1 VSVRGVRIIDG
12 GRRTPV
18 DATNTWK
25 GAGTTVAAGDT
36 DSFVHLHVHTEYS
49 MLDGAA
55 RLTELFQ
62 ETARMGM
69 PALAMTDHGNVF
81 GAYDFYRKATAAGVK
96 PIIGMEAYLTPNTS
110 RYDRTRVRWA
120 GGGEDDVSGG
130 GAFTHMT
137 LLAEN
142 TAGMHNLFRLSSRSS
157 LEGFF
162 YKPRADRELLS
173 QYASGLIAT
182 TGCPSGEI
190 QTWLR
195 IGNYEKARAS
205 AAEFRDIFGA
215 GNFFLELMDH
225 GLGIETRV
233 HGDLLRLGRDL
244 QLPMIATNDLHY
256 THAEDAD
263 THEVLLCVQ
272 SGKTMADP
280 NRFKFDA
287 RDFYLKSPAEMRSL
301 WADKYELREACDNTL
316 LIAERC
322 EVGFTEGSGTYMP
335 RFPIPDGESEQTW
348 FRKEVEAGLARRYPD
363 GVPDRVRAQAEYE
376 VGVINQM
383 NFPSYFLVVADFIN
397 WAKDNGIRVG
407 PGRGSGAGSIVA
419 YAMRITD
426 LDPIEHGLIFERF
439 LNPDRVSMPDFD
451 VDFDERR
458 RGEVI
463 RYVSDKY
470 GDDRVAQIVTYGTIK
485 AKQAVKD
492 SARVLGYP
500 FAMGDRITKVMPP
513 PVMGKDVPL
522 KNVFDVT
529 HERYNE
535 GSEFRSLYES
545 DPEVKRVVDTAK
557 GLEGLKRQWGV
568 HAAGVIMSSDPLL
581 DLIPIMKREQDGAMI
596 TQFDYPT
603 CEHLG
608 LIKMDFLGLR
618 NLTIL
623 DDAVDNIRA
632 NRDVELVLEELP
644 LDDAPTYELLARGDT
659 LGVFQLDGGP
669 LRALLRSM
677 RPDSFGDI
685 SAVIAL
691 YRPGPMGADSHTKY
705 ANRKNGR
712 EPVVPIHPELEQ
724 PLAEILGET
733 YGLIV
738 YQEQVMAIAQKVAG
752 YSLGAADLLRRA
764 MGKKKKSELDAQ
776 YEQFNAGMKERGFS
790 DGAVKTLWDILL
802 PFSDYAFNKAHSAAY
817 GLLSYWTGYLKANYP
832 AEYMAALLTSVRDD
846 KDKSA
851 VYLAECRRM
860 GIKVL
865 PPCVNSS
872 DADFTPTGTDIRF
885 GLTAIRNVG
894 ANVVA
899 SVVATRKAKGAF
911 VDFGDFLRKV
921 DAVVCNKRTIEAL
934 IKGGAFDSLGHPR
947 RGLINVYE
955 PAVDAVLDTKRA
967 EAIGQFDL
975 FGSMGDEP
983 APGAEDVFAVRIAPG
998 EWDKKVLLQFERE
1011 MLGLYVSDHPLFGL
1025 EHILAA
1031 SADMTVAA
1039 VQAEADEEPRSV
1051 TLTGILSSV
1060 NRRVT
1065 KAGAPW
1071 AQAVLEDLEGSIE
1084 VMFFPQTYAQ
1094 VALTIAEDA
1103 IVAIKGRTDA
1113 REDAVKLI
1121 ASDITVLDTTEGPR
1135 GPVKL
1140 RVEARKCTPPLVGR
1154 LKDVLATHPGTT
1166 EVHLDLLSTNNP
1178 SVVLGCRVTPS
1189 AALMGDLKAL
1199 LGPAAVSA

>member
-1 VSVRGVRIIDG
+1 
-12 GRRTPV
+12 
-18 DATNTWK
+18 
-25 GAGTTVAAGDT
+25 VAAGDS
-36 DSFVHLHVHTEYS
+36 DQFVHLHVHTEYS

-55 RLTELFQ
+55 RLTELFA
-62 ETARMGM
+62 EAARLGM

-81 GAYDFYRKATAAGVK
+81 GAHEFFAKATAAGVK
-96 PIIGMEAYLTPNTS
+96 PIIGMEAYVTPNTHRS
-110 RYDRTRVRWA
+110 ERTRVRWA
-120 GGGEDDVSGG
+120 GGGDDDVSGG

-162 YKPRADRELLS
+162 YKPRADRELLA
-173 QYASGLIAT
+173 QYAGGLIAT

-195 IGNYEKARAS
+195 IGDYEKARAS
-205 AAEFRDIFGA
+205 AAEFRDIFGRE
-215 GNFFLELMDH
+215 NYFLELMDH
-225 GLGIETRV
+225 GLDIERRV
-233 HGDLLRLGRDL
+233 RDDLLRLARDL
-244 QLPMIATNDLHY
+244 DLPMIATNDLHY
-256 THAEDAD
+256 THPGDAD
-263 THEVLLCVQ
+263 THEILLCVQ
-272 SGKTMADP
+272 SGKTLADP

-287 RDFYLKSPAEMRSL
+287 KDFYLKSPAEMRSL
-301 WADKYELREACDNTL
+301 WADKYDLRSACDNTL

-322 EVGFTEGSGTYMP
+322 EVGFTEGNGTYMP
-335 RFPIPDGESEQTW
+335 RFPVPEGETEPSW
-348 FRKEVEAGLARRYPD
+348 FAKEVEKGLLRRFPG
-363 GVPDRVRAQAEYE
+363 GVPAEVRAQADYE
-376 VGVINQM
+376 VGVILQM
-383 NFPSYFLVVADFIN
+383 NFAGYFLVVADFIN

-407 PGRGSGAGSIVA
+407 PGRGSGAGSMVA

-426 LDPIEHGLIFERF
+426 LNPLEHGLIFERF

-463 RYVSDKY
+463 RYVTEKY

-492 SARVLGYP
+492 AARVLGYP
-500 FAMGDRITKVMPP
+500 FSMGDRITKVMPP

-522 KNVFDVT
+522 DKIFDPT
-529 HERYNE
+529 HDRYNE
-535 GSEFRSLYES
+535 GGEFRSLCEQ
-545 DPEVKRVVDTAK
+545 DPEVKRVVEQAQ

-568 HAAGVIMSSDPLL
+568 HAAGVIMSSEPLI
-581 DLIPIMKREQDGAMI
+581 DLIPIMKREQDGAII

-603 CEHLG
+603 CEKLG

-623 DDAVDNIRA
+623 DDALDNIAA
-632 NRDVELVLEELP
+632 NRGQRIVLEELP
-644 LDDAPTYELLARGDT
+644 LDDRPAYELLGRGDS

-669 LRALLRSM
+669 MRALLRLM
-677 RPDSFGDI
+677 RPDNFEDI
-685 SAVIAL
+685 SALIAL
-691 YRPGPMGADSHTKY
+691 YRPGPMGADSHTNY
-705 ANRKNGR
+705 ALRKIGR
-712 EPVVPIHPELEQ
+712 QEITPIHPEL
-724 PLAEILGET
+724 AESLKDILDIS
-733 YGLIV
+733 YGLII

-752 YSLGAADLLRRA
+752 FSLGQADLLRRA
-764 MGKKKKSELDAQ
+764 MGKKKKSELDKQ
-776 YEQFNAGMKERGFS
+776 YEGFAAGMKANGYSEH
-790 DGAVKTLWDILL
+790 AVKTLWDILL

-817 GLLSYWTGYLKANYP
+817 GLISYWTAYLKANFP
-832 AEYMAALLTSVRDD
+832 AEYMAALLTSVKDD
-846 KDKSA
+846 KDKMA
-851 VYLAECRRM
+851 IYLAECRRM

-865 PPCVNSS
+865 PPCVNAS
-872 DADFTPTGTDIRF
+872 DANFTPTGEDIRF

-894 ANVVA
+894 ANVVS
-899 SVVATRKAKGAF
+899 SVVATRRQKGEF
-911 VDFGDFLRKV
+911 VDVGDFLKKV

-934 IKGGAFDSLGHPR
+934 IKGGAFDSLGHSR

-955 PAVDAVLDTKRA
+955 AAVDAVLDTKRN

-975 FGSMGDEP
+975 FGDL
-983 APGAEDVFAVRIAPG
+983 GAGSETPIDDVFAVRVPEG

-1025 EHILAA
+1025 EHILVNAA
-1031 SADMTVAA
+1031 DCTIAA
-1039 VQAEADEEPRSV
+1039 AQAEGSSEPQ
-1051 TLTGILSSV
+1051 TLTLAGILSSV
-1060 NRRVT
+1060 TRRVT

-1071 AQAVLEDLEGSIE
+1071 AQATLEDLEGSIE
-1084 VMFFPQTYAQ
+1084 VMFFPATYAQ
-1094 VALTIAEDA
+1094 VALNIAEDA

-1121 ASDITVLDTTEGPR
+1121 ASELTVLDTTEAPR
-1135 GPVKL
+1135 GPVIVRL
-1140 RVEARKCTPPLVGR
+1140 APARCTPPLVDR

-1166 EVHLDLLSTNNP
+1166 EVRLELVNGTRQHLLR
-1178 SVVLGCRVTPS
+1178 LGDGYRVTPS

-1199 LGPAAVSA
+1199 LGPSAISA

>member
-1 VSVRGVRIIDG
+1 
-12 GRRTPV
+12 
-18 DATNTWK
+18 
-25 GAGTTVAAGDT
+25 
-36 DSFVHLHVHTEYS
+36 

-55 RLTELFQ
+55 RLGELFD

-81 GAYDFYRKATAAGVK
+81 GAHDFYKKARAAGVK

-110 RYDRTRVRWA
+110 RFERTRVRWA
-120 GGGEDDVSGG
+120 QGGENDVSGG

-142 TAGMHNLFRLSSRSS
+142 TVGMHNLFRLSSRSS

-162 YKPRADRELLS
+162 YKPRADRELLAEYS
-173 QYASGLIAT
+173 PGLIAT

-195 IGNYEKARAS
+195 IGDYDKARAS
-205 AAEFRDIFGA
+205 AAEFRDIFGP
-215 GNFFLELMDH
+215 GNFYLELMDH
-225 GLGIETRV
+225 GLDIQRRV
-233 HGDLLRLGRDL
+233 QEDLLRLGRDL
-244 QLPMIATNDLHY
+244 GLPMVATNDLHY
-256 THAEDAD
+256 THAADAD

-301 WADKYELREACDNTL
+301 WADKHDLREACDNTL

-322 EVGFTEGSGTYMP
+322 DVAFTEGANYMP
-335 RFPIPDGESEQTW
+335 RFPVPASEDENSW
-348 FRKEVEAGLARRYPD
+348 FVKEVERGLLRRYPD
-363 GVPDRVRAQAEYE
+363 GIPDEVREQADYE
-376 VGVINQM
+376 VGVIIQM
-383 NFPSYFLVVADFIN
+383 GFPGYFLVVADFIN
-397 WAKDNGIRVG
+397 WAKENGIRVG
-407 PGRGSGAGSIVA
+407 PGRGSGAGSIAA

-426 LDPIEHGLIFERF
+426 LDPLRHGLIFERF

-492 SARVLGYP
+492 AARVLGYP
-500 FAMGDRITKVMPP
+500 FSMGDRITKVMPP

-522 KNVFDVT
+522 AKVFDAT
-529 HERYNE
+529 HDRYGE
-535 GSEFRSLYES
+535 GGEFRALYNA
-545 DPEVKRVVDTAK
+545 DDEVKRVVDTAK

-568 HAAGVIMSSDPLL
+568 HAAGVIMSSEPLI
-581 DLIPIMKREQDGAMI
+581 DLIPIMKREQDGAII
-596 TQFDYPT
+596 TQFDFPT
-603 CEHLG
+603 CEQLG
-608 LIKMDFLGLR
+608 LMKMDFLGLR

-632 NRDVELVLEELP
+632 NRGIDLVLEDLP
-644 LDDAPTYELLARGDT
+644 LDDQNTYDLLARGDT

-677 RPDSFGDI
+677 RPDNFEDI

-691 YRPGPMGADSHTKY
+691 YRPGPMGANSHNEY
-705 ANRKNGR
+705 ADRKTGR
-712 EPVVPIHPELEQ
+712 KEVKPIHPELADALQ
-724 PLAEILGET
+724 DLLGDT
-733 YGLIV
+733 YGLII

-752 YSLGAADLLRRA
+752 YSLGGADLLRRA

-776 YEQFNAGMKERGFS
+776 YETFSGGMADKGYS
-790 DGAVKTLWDILL
+790 AGAVKTLWDILL

-817 GLLSYWTGYLKANYP
+817 GVLSYWTGFLKANYP
-832 AEYMAALLTSVRDD
+832 AEYMAALLTSVKDD

-851 VYLAECRRM
+851 IYLAECRRM

-865 PPCVNSS
+865 PPCVNTS
-872 DADFTPTGTDIRF
+872 DSNFTPAGTDIRF
-885 GLTAIRNVG
+885 GLSAIRNVG
-894 ANVVA
+894 ANVVV
-899 SVVATRKAKGAF
+899 SIVAARTAKNAF
-911 VDFGDFLRKV
+911 IDFADFLRKV

-934 IKGGAFDSLGHPR
+934 IKAGAFDSLGHTR
-947 RGLINVYE
+947 RGLLHVYE
-955 PAVDAVLDTKRA
+955 PAVDAVVDTKRN
-967 EAIGQFDL
+967 EANGQFDL
-975 FGSMGDEP
+975 FGFGDLDSPTP
-983 APGAEDVFAVRIAPG
+983 ASQLFEIRVPDG
-998 EWDKKVLLQFERE
+998 EWDKPVLLAFERE
-1011 MLGLYVSDHPLFGL
+1011 MLGLYVSDHPLLGV

-1031 SADMTVAA
+1031 AADTSIATLQSEPGEGQSVTVA
-1039 VQAEADEEPRSV
+1039 
-1051 TLTGILSSV
+1051 GILSAVS
-1060 NRRVT
+1060 RRIT

-1071 AQAVLEDLEGSIE
+1071 ARATLEDLEGSVE
-1084 VMFFPQTYAQ
+1084 VLFFPATYAQ
-1094 VALTIAEDA
+1094 VGLQ
-1103 IVAIKGRTDA
+1103 VV
-1113 REDAVKLI
+1113 EDAVVVLKGRPQQRDDSVELI
-1121 ASDITVLDTTEGPR
+1121 VSDLTLPDLSASPA
-1135 GPVKL
+1135 GPVL
-1140 RVEARKCTPPLVGR
+1140 VSLAPTRCTPPMVDR
-1154 LKDVLATHPGTT
+1154 LREVLAAHPGTT
-1166 EVHLDLLSTNNP
+1166 EVHLNLVNGERRRT
-1178 SVVLGCRVTPS
+1178 VRLGDRFRVTPS

-1199 LGPAAVSA
+1199 LGSQAVGV

>member
-1 VSVRGVRIIDG
+1 VGS
-12 GRRTPV
+12 
-18 DATNTWK
+18 
-25 GAGTTVAAGDT
+25 GDT
-36 DSFVHLHVHTEYS
+36 DQFVHLHVHTEYS

-55 RLTELFQ
+55 RLPELFA
-62 ETARMGM
+62 ETARLGM

-81 GAYDFYRKATAAGVK
+81 GAYDFYSKATAVGVK
-96 PIIGMEAYLTPNTS
+96 PIIGMEAYVTPGTHRS
-110 RYDRTRVRWA
+110 ERTRVRWA
-120 GGGEDDVSGG
+120 DGGGDDVSGG

-137 LLAEN
+137 LLAES
-142 TAGMHNLFRLSSRSS
+142 TVGMHNLFRLSSRSS

-173 QYASGLIAT
+173 QYAEGLIGT
-182 TGCPSGEI
+182 TGCPSGEV

-195 IGNYEKARAS
+195 IGDYEKARAS
-205 AAEFRDIFGA
+205 AAEFRDIFGKD
-215 GNFFLELMDH
+215 NYYLELMDH
-225 GLGIETRV
+225 GLDIEARV
-233 HGDLLRLGRDL
+233 RDGLLKLAGDL

-256 THAEDAD
+256 THAHDAD
-263 THEVLLCVQ
+263 SHEILLCVQ

-280 NRFKFDA
+280 KRFKLDGGG
-287 RDFYLKSPAEMRSL
+287 YYVKSPAEMRSL
-301 WADKYELREACDNTL
+301 WADKYDLREACDNTL

-322 EVGFTEGSGTYMP
+322 EVSFTEGNGTYMP
-335 RFPIPDGESEQTW
+335 RFPVPEGETERTW
-348 FRKEVEAGLARRYPD
+348 FAKEVELGLGRRFPA
-363 GVPDRVRAQAEYE
+363 GVPDDIRAQAGYE
-376 VGVINQM
+376 VEVINQM
-383 NFPSYFLVVADFIN
+383 NFPGYFLVVADFIN

-407 PGRGSGAGSIVA
+407 PGRGSGAGSVVA

-426 LDPIEHGLIFERF
+426 LNPLEHGLIFERF

-463 RYVSDKY
+463 RYVSEKY

-492 SARVLGYP
+492 AARVLGYP
-500 FAMGDRITKVMPP
+500 FAMGERVTKVMPP

-522 KNVFDVT
+522 NKIFDPT
-529 HERYNE
+529 HDRYKE
-535 GSEFRSLYES
+535 GGEFRALYEA
-545 DPEVKRVVDTAK
+545 DVEVKKVVDQAK

-581 DLIPIMKREQDGAMI
+581 DLIPIMKREQDGAII

-618 NLTIL
+618 NLTVL
-623 DDAVDNIRA
+623 DDAVRNIAA
-632 NRDVELVLEELP
+632 NRAEQIVLEELP
-644 LDDAPTYELLARGDT
+644 LDNQPTYELLARGDT

-677 RPDSFGDI
+677 RPDNFEDI

-691 YRPGPMGADSHTKY
+691 YRPGPMGANSHNEY
-705 ANRKNGR
+705 ADRKTGR
-712 EPVVPIHPELEQ
+712 KPVVPIHRELEEA
-724 PLAEILGET
+724 LAELLGDT
-733 YGLIV
+733 YGLII
-738 YQEQVMAIAQKVAG
+738 YQEQVMAIAQQVAG

-764 MGKKKKSELDAQ
+764 MSKKKKSELDAQ
-776 YEQFNAGMKERGFS
+776 YEKFSGGMAEKGYSAG
-790 DGAVKTLWDILL
+790 AIKTLWDILL

-817 GLLSYWTGYLKANYP
+817 GLIAYWTAYLKANYP

-851 VYLAECRRM
+851 IYLAECRRM

-894 ANVVA
+894 ANVVG
-899 SVVATRKAKGAF
+899 SIVATRTAKGAF
-911 VDFGDFLRKV
+911 ADVGEFLKKV
-921 DAVVCNKRTIEAL
+921 DAVVCNKRTIEGL
-934 IKGGAFDSLGHPR
+934 IKGGAFDSLGHSR

-955 PAVDAVLDTKRA
+955 AAVDAVLDTKRA

-975 FGSMGDEP
+975 FGSMGDTVDSP
-983 APGAEDVFAVRIAPG
+983 VDDVFAVRVPDG

-1025 EHILAA
+1025 EHVLAGA
-1031 SADMTVAA
+1031 ADVTIAA
-1039 VQAEADEEPRSV
+1039 AQTEGAGEPQTI
-1051 TLTGILSSV
+1051 TLAGILSSV

-1084 VMFFPQTYAQ
+1084 VMFFPATYAQ
-1094 VALTIAEDA
+1094 VALNIAEDA

-1113 REDAVKLI
+1113 REDTVKLI
-1121 ASDITVLDTTEGPR
+1121 ASDLMILDTTEAPR
-1135 GPVKL
+1135 GPVMVRL
-1140 RVEARKCTPPLVGR
+1140 EATRCTPPLVDR
-1154 LKDVLATHPGTT
+1154 LKDVLSTHPGTT
-1166 EVHLDLLSTNNP
+1166 EVHLHLQGKNNL
-1178 SVVLGCRVTPS
+1178 SVVVDYRVTPS

-1199 LGPAAVSA
+1199 LGPAAISA